1 MGHTSVASLNHMH
14 NGSNPVITIDQM
26 AWVFEQLSD
35 DVSLKVL
42 AGELKV
48 DVSTLTRRLNRAER
62 EGFAAFRGKRSE
74 YQNCADK

>member
-1 MGHTSVASLNHMH
+1 MGYSPGASLNHMH

-42 AGELKV
+42 AVELNV